1 MTLRVADVIDI
12 LEAAY
17 PPALAQGWDVN
28 GLSVGDPGAEVTRI
42 HLSVDI
48 TPAVVAEALETGAQ
62 MLVTHHPIF
71 LRGTNAVSRLTAKG
85 RMVHDLIR
93 GGCALY
99 NAHTNADSARDGVAQ
114 ALAELAGLGPDA
126 VPLEPAAGEAGA
138 AGLGIGRVGAL
149 AQPVSL
155 GELAARIAGALPHTE
170 FGVLVG
176 GPVDAQIRT
185 LAVSGGSGDSLFG
198 AARASGA
205 DAFLT
210 ADLRHHPA
218 QDHLADGKPWLINAT
233 HWATEWVWLPKAAAL
248 LQARAA
254 ERGDELTCTVS
265 VLPTD
270 PWTARF

>member
-1 MTLRVADVIDI
+1 MTLRVADVIEI
-12 LEAAY
+12 LESAY

-28 GLSVGDPGAEVTRI
+28 GLSVGDPQAAVERV

-48 TPAVVAEALETGAQ
+48 TPEVVAEALAGDAQ

-85 RMVHDLIR
+85 RMVHDLIS

-99 NAHTNADSARDGVAQ
+99 NAHTNADSARQGVAE
-114 ALAELAGLGPDA
+114 ALAELAGLGQDA
-126 VPLEPAAGEAGA
+126 APLEPAPGQDGA
-138 AGLGIGRVGAL
+138 DGLGIGRVGKLPTPLTL
-149 AQPVSL
+149 AEL
-155 GELAARIAGALPHTE
+155 GQRIAAALPHTE

-176 GPVDAQIRT
+176 GPLDAQIAT
-185 LAVSGGSGDSLFG
+185 LAVSGGSGDSLFA

-218 QDHLADGKPWLINAT
+218 QDHLAEGKPWLINAT

-248 LQARAA
+248 LERSAK
-254 ERGDELTCTVS
+254 ERGEELAVTVS
-265 VLPTD
+265 TLPTD
-270 PWTARF
+270 PWSARF